1 VDDFVFEAK
10 RIGKDITLKL
20 ENELT
25 QSDADGVDL
34 IIALGSDQTYLRASS
49 MARNNSVPLLG
60 IDTKESFNH
69 GHLLGNFTN
78 NKNSK

>member
-1 VDDFVFEAK
+1 MDDFVFEAK

-34 IIALGSDQTYLRASS
+34 IIALGSD
-49 MARNNSVPLLG
+49 
-60 IDTKESFNH
+60 
-69 GHLLGNFTN
+69 
-78 NKNSK
+78 